1 MKTIP
6 LFVSTLLGFLWLV
19 AMATPAAASD
29 LVPILSSPPNGT
41 FSVRNA
47 GTAAGPTL
55 LLVNCR
61 PSGGGKCA
69 YVPPDQLTAYTDP
82 NFPDQLVIKVPALR
96 PGERFDHRLPFWD
109 QMCWPAGSY
118 VISARADGGNSE
130 TESNEGNNYVES
142 TLASQRADCPPNPD
156 YGPDLV
162 PISNDLTTRGTA
174 IVWNNGTV
182 ASGPTLL
189 LVSCRASEGGPCPPI
204 PPDQMAAY
212 SDPAFPNQIV
222 VKVSALQPRTNFNH
236 HLTFWD
242 QLCWPSGSYVIS
254 ARADVANSVA
264 ESNENNNYAEG
275 TLVNT
280 RPGCPA
286 VLPDLR
292 PILTTPPNGTVVV
305 ENMGRGSSSPATL
318 SVSCRKEGGGSCP
331 TALVNV
337 VKINIPW
344 LRPGERFTHR
354 LPFWDSLCWHV
365 GRYQIHAGIYD
376 AGLESN
382 KNNNEATSTL
392 VIVGQRKGCLPFP
405 ADLTPRLTFPPDG
418 TVVVENVGAG
428 SSGPSLM
435 NVSCRKDGGGSCP
448 GALGG
453 VNGVSV
459 SVPGLPPGERFT
471 HRLPF
476 WDELCWPAGS
486 YQFTLRADVGN
497 SVPEGNEG
505 NNGTTSTLVSRQICS
520 ILPVPPPSFPKP
532 GGATPVPAKPAKPIV
547 PIVPQ
552 PVKGK

>member
-47 GTAAGPTL
+47 GTPAGPTL

-61 PSGGGKCA
+61 PSGSGKCA

-275 TLVNT
+275 TLVST
-280 RPGCPA
+280 RPNCPA
-286 VLPDLR
+286 ALPDLT
-292 PILTTPPNGTVVV
+292 PTLTTPFNGTVVV
-305 ENMGRGSSSPATL
+305 QNIGRADGYGL
-318 SVSCRKEGGGSCP
+318 MHIFCRKEDGARCP
-331 TALVNV
+331 PALNFSYGNSFVG
-337 VKINIPW
+337 INTPRIQ
-344 LRPGERFTHR
+344 PGERFVYQ
-354 LPFWDSLCWHV
+354 LPLWTKVCWPA
-365 GRYQIHAGIYD
+365 GRYQISAKVMVGAG
-376 AGLESN
+376 GESN
-382 KNNNEATSTL
+382 RNNNEATSTL
-392 VIVGQRKGCLPFP
+392 VSQRSCSAVPRPPFDP
-405 ADLTPRLTFPPDG
+405 GKPP
-418 TVVVENVGAG
+418 
-428 SSGPSLM
+428 
-435 NVSCRKDGGGSCP
+435 
-448 GALGG
+448 
-453 VNGVSV
+453 
-459 SVPGLPPGERFT
+459 
-471 HRLPF
+471 H
-476 WDELCWPAGS
+476 
-486 YQFTLRADVGN
+486 
-497 SVPEGNEG
+497 
-505 NNGTTSTLVSRQICS
+505 
-520 ILPVPPPSFPKP
+520 
-532 GGATPVPAKPAKPIV
+532 ATPVPGKPVTPIV
-547 PIVPQ
+547 PIAPQ